1 MAQGRSPQRYLEVGD
16 RLLRRG
22 RVRTAATAYA
32 RAADAFLAE
41 TFVGMARACVAK
53 DPVAALNALAR
64 AERLGAASAE
74 TRWIAAQAY
83 LGLGQDRIAQNYL
96 AAAAPRA

>member
-1 MAQGRSPQRYLEVGD
+1 MARVRSPQRYLEVGD

-22 RVRTAATAYA
+22 KVRTAAAAYA

-41 TFVGMARACVAK
+41 TFVGVARACVDS

-64 AERLGAASAE
+64 AERLGAASPEA
-74 TRWIAAQAY
+74 RWIAAQAY
-83 LGLGQDRIAQNYL
+83 LGLGQERIARNYL